1 AAHSREVIVEN
12 GGDIWL
18 HGNRERTVGV
28 FAGASPVTGKLAV
41 KLDAALMPCAV
52 CTSSGTV
59 GPSLSFG
66 KADAAIAVAG
76 SGALADAAA
85 TAVANAV
92 KAADDVNAALEL
104 AQRIPGVLGIVIV
117 VGTDLGAWG
126 HVELTDMHAAS

>member
-1 AAHSREVIVEN
+1 
-12 GGDIWL
+12 
-18 HGNRERTVGV
+18 
-28 FAGASPVTGKLAV
+28 
-41 KLDAALMPCAV
+41 MPCAV

-76 SGALADAAA
+76 AGALADAAA